1 MKITK
6 KQLKDLI
13 REQVAAVLEGHD
25 EYHEDDWFDI
35 LAGERGSP
43 ISFDP
48 DGTEASM
55 TPNEEVEAENA
66 LMAAVDALSN
76 AGYTPEEIRDLLMD
90 VAPEQEDPWDRGASW
105 EDDASWQEEERD
117 MEGRQETST
126 RLSSPK
132 HDPMDRSALGKYR
145 RGKMTNFTEEKD
157 DDWIQDAEKDIE
169 RRGTEGVCTGKNFG
183 SKKCP
188 PGSKRYNLAKTF
200 RKMAKKRKKK

>member
-6 KQLKDLI
+6 KQLKQLI

-25 EYHEDDWFDI
+25 EYHEDDWFDV

-66 LMAAVDALSN
+66 LMTAVDALAK
-76 AGYTPEEIRDLLMD
+76 AGYTPEEIRDLLTD
-90 VAPEQEDPWDRGASW
+90 IAPEQE
-105 EDDASWQEEERD
+105 EEVVKIGTPE
-117 MEGRQETST
+117 
-126 RLSSPK
+126 

-145 RGKMTNFTEEKD
+145 RGKMTNFTEEKGD
-157 DDWIQDAEKDIE
+157 NWIQDAEKDIE
-169 RRGTEGVCTGKNFG
+169 RRGTEGTCTGKNFG
-183 SKKCP
+183 SEKCP

-200 RKMAKKRKKK
+200 RKMGKKRKKN

>member
-66 LMAAVDALSN
+66 LMAAVDALAN

-90 VAPEQEDPWDRGASW
+90 VAPEQG
-105 EDDASWQEEERD
+105 EEAVKI
-117 MEGRQETST
+117 GTPQQ
-126 RLSSPK
+126 
-132 HDPMDRSALGKYR
+132 DPMDRSALGKYR
-145 RGKMTNFTEEKD
+145 RGKMTNFTEDKD
-157 DDWIQDAEKDIE
+157 DSFSDAGEEIEKKGTTGVFTKKAEK
-169 RRGTEGVCTGKNFG
+169 RGMTAQEFARKV
-183 SKKCP
+183 
-188 PGSKRYNLAKTF
+188 LANTDEYDLKTVRQASF
-200 RKMAKKRKKK
+200 AKGADTVAKKRKKK

>member
-6 KQLKDLI
+6 KQLKQLI
-13 REQVAAVLEGHD
+13 REQVATVLEGHD

-90 VAPEQEDPWDRGASW
+90 VAPEQELDYDQGPGSLK
-105 EDDASWQEEERD
+105 EDDSFSDAGEEIEKK
-117 MEGRQETST
+117 GTT
-126 RLSSPK
+126 
-132 HDPMDRSALGKYR
+132 GV
-145 RGKMTNFTEEKD
+145 FTKK
-157 DDWIQDAEKDIE
+157 AEK
-169 RRGTEGVCTGKNFG
+169 RGMTAQEFARKV
-183 SKKCP
+183 
-188 PGSKRYNLAKTF
+188 LANTDEYDLKTVRQASF
-200 RKMAKKRKKK
+200 AKGADTVAKKRKKK